1 MVGDGG
7 GGRVSCR
14 RRRRRRSLS
23 SVVVDDGGE
32 RSLQTKKVFRETV
45 RCGPTLNDVVLAS
58 LCNCQAVSFFEQK
71 RITHIFF
78 KFWMDHPRR
87 TWTMRREPSFF
98 FECSFS
104 VTFFSVFSRLSRH
117 LTYIEE
123 KYSF

>member
-45 RCGPTLNDVVLAS
+45 RCGPTHNDVVLAS
-58 LCNCQAVSFFEQK
+58 LCNCKAVSFFEQK
-71 RITHIFF
+71 RITSDNAYFFQVLDGPSAPYLDDATRTIFF
-78 KFWMDHPRR
+78 FRMFVFRYIFFR
-87 TWTMRREPSFF
+87 FFASF
-98 FECSFS
+98 
-104 VTFFSVFSRLSRH
+104 
-117 LTYIEE
+117 
-123 KYSF
+123 